1 MASWILLGILIGL
14 TLASISVLCW
24 QLVQVLLD
32 LRQILGLVK
41 DLTKDVKPALQDVNE
56 ILHKSNLAMEEA
68 GNTYQALGEN
78 AREAMTYLGKL
89 KAGAR
94 HAFLVA
100 KAGVEKGVEVFREGG
115 SADDD
120 FAPAQSNLATEALEK
135 S

>member
-32 LRQILGLVK
+32 VRQILGLVK

-56 ILHKSNLAMEEA
+56 ILHKSNLAMDEA

-100 KAGVEKGVEVFREGG
+100 KAGVEKGVEVFRESGSGG
-115 SADDD
+115 DE
-120 FAPAQSNLATEALEK
+120 FAPTQPDLATEALEK

>member
-32 LRQILGLVK
+32 VRQILGLVK

-56 ILHKSNLAMEEA
+56 ILHKSNLAMDEA
-68 GNTYQALGEN
+68 SNTYQALGEN

-115 SADDD
+115 SAHDD
-120 FAPAQSNLATEALEK
+120 FAPAQSDLATEALEK

>member
-1 MASWILLGILIGL
+1 MASWILLGILLGL

-32 LRQILGLVK
+32 VRQILGLVK
-41 DLTKDVKPALQDVNE
+41 ELTNDVKPALQDVND
-56 ILHKSNLAMEEA
+56 ILHKSNLAMDEA

-100 KAGVEKGVEVFREGG
+100 KAGVEKGVEVFREG
-115 SADDD
+115 SAASED
-120 FAPAQSNLATEALEK
+120 FAPAAPEMRAEALEK